1 MTTKVKGLIKGIKKN
16 ISAHFEDE
24 KEEEIQ
30 IGEPTDVK
38 HVSHIGCEAAVE
50 SPSWMKGFDASDT
63 QSMDSSHRST
73 RSVESSRDL
82 PTLPRAARNRH
93 RSMDNTL
100 DSSDSTLKAR
110 RTRRN
115 RSSEA
120 RRRSQGEDSNT
131 DAPKKSSRRR
141 KPKDESTTRSSS
153 NLTDDSDRGSDDVQ

>member
-16 ISAHFEDE
+16 ISARFEDE

-38 HVSHIGCEAAVE
+38 HVSHIGCETAVE
-50 SPSWMKGFDASDT
+50 SPSWMKGFDASSDT
-63 QSMDSSHRST
+63 QSIDSSHRST

-82 PTLPRAARNRH
+82 PSVPRAARNRH

-100 DSSDSTLKAR
+100 DSSDSSLKAR

-120 RRRSQGEDSNT
+120 RRRTEGEDSNA
-131 DAPKKSSRRR
+131 DVPKKSSRRR
-141 KPKDESTTRSSS
+141 KPKDESATRSSS
-153 NLTDDSDRGSDDVQ
+153 NLTDDSDHGSDV